1 MEQTF
6 DAIIIGCGIIGNSIA
21 FELSKK
27 GYKTLS
33 VDKNGD
39 SGAGSTS
46 GSCAIV
52 RAHYSTLEGVAF
64 AYEGFHIWKNWADYC
79 EVDDPWGMAHY
90 NECGSVM
97 VKSQDRNWRKIL
109 EHWETVGVPHENWD
123 AETLKEKMPPFDVSE
138 FWPPSRPEKDENFF
152 DKPDQNLEGAIYCPE
167 AGYMSDPKLSTHNAQ
182 VAAEAKGA
190 TFRFNAEVK
199 EIRQADNKVLGITLT
214 DGTAIDAPIVINVA
228 GPHSKIINTMAGVE
242 DKNNIK
248 TRAERH
254 EVCYVPSPAGFNFEK
269 DGAQISDGD
278 NGIYLRPEVGNS
290 ILVGSEDP
298 TCDEHIWVD
307 DPDNFNR
314 NTTDAQWEAQ
324 VFRAARRMPD
334 LSIPNQH
341 KGFAELYDVSSD
353 WLPIYDKSDLEGF
366 FMAIG
371 SSGNQYKNAP
381 IAGKMMTELIDKTVK
396 EGLDHDQEPLQYTL
410 EKTGIT
416 LDMAAF
422 SRNREL
428 NPDSTYSVIG

>member
-1 MEQTF
+1 M
-6 DAIIIGCGIIGNSIA
+6 
-21 FELSKK
+21 
-27 GYKTLS
+27 
-33 VDKNGD
+33 DKNGD

-199 EIRQADNKVLGITLT
+199 EIRQTDNKVLGITLT

-290 ILVGSEDP
+290 ILV
-298 TCDEHIWVD
+298 
-307 DPDNFNR
+307 
-314 NTTDAQWEAQ
+314 
-324 VFRAARRMPD
+324 AAKIPRVM
-334 LSIPNQH
+334 SIFGWMIQ
-341 KGFAELYDVSSD
+341 
-353 WLPIYDKSDLEGF
+353 
-366 FMAIG
+366 
-371 SSGNQYKNAP
+371 
-381 IAGKMMTELIDKTVK
+381 
-396 EGLDHDQEPLQYTL
+396 
-410 EKTGIT
+410 IT
-416 LDMAAF
+416 LIETRQTPSGKPKCSAPPAGCPISPFPINTKGLPSCMTSPATGYPYTTRAIWK
-422 SRNREL
+422 
-428 NPDSTYSVIG
+428 DSSWPSALRAISTRMRPSPEK